1 MILFK
6 HNFTPILKYLRPY
19 KKIIWVAAIFVVL
32 ENGIQLALPVLYG
45 KAIDGVV
52 EGKSF
57 SQSVLWLIAVW
68 FVFNLLSS
76 WFMRLRVKRGTLLGY
91 RVAADMFTRLIN
103 QFVRM
108 PLSYHR
114 EVKTGEM
121 IERFDRADFSL
132 DKIIN
137 EGLLQSVP
145 HLITSILAF
154 GVILWI
160 KWELAVIYLVFIL
173 VFLFLTL
180 KKINPIIVFNRKI
193 NNLYQ
198 KVYGS
203 IFERTPNIQTI
214 KANSSE
220 EKEYRRNKKEYAN
233 IYDDISDYT
242 DLWMN
247 LQVWQDAIFAT
258 GFLLLFMLGLWFVN
272 VGAIS
277 VGEFVMLLAYVGAAS
292 ASIQHLGVQYKE
304 LQEGLVV
311 IESAEKIFKKTAE
324 AYDDPEAQT
333 MKECKGKI
341 EFKNVSFA
349 HKNKRIIKDVSFSI
363 KPGQLVAI
371 VGGSG
376 QGKTTLV
383 DLIPRFFEV
392 SGGKI
397 LLDGVD
403 IQKIK
408 LEDLRK
414 QIGVVSQETGLFHD
428 TIKNN
433 IRYSR
438 PSAKDQEVFR
448 VARIAH
454 CHEFVH
460 RFPKGYSTSVGDR
473 GVKLSAG
480 QRQRIA
486 IARAVLRD
494 PKILILDE
502 ATSSLDSESERV
514 IQEAMDQV
522 MKGRTTIVVA
532 HRLSTIR
539 KADLILVLE
548 DGKIV
553 ERGDHAE
560 LLRHGGVYKKLHEI
574 QHVSV

>member
-1 MILFK
+1 MNLSRHNFAPVWKYLKPHKKILF
-6 HNFTPILKYLRPY
+6 
-19 KKIIWVAAIFVVL
+19 VAAFFVIL
-32 ENGIQLALPVLYG
+32 ENGIQLALPIFYG

-52 EGKSF
+52 ESKVF
-57 SQSVLWLIAVW
+57 SMSVIRLIAIW
-68 FVFNLLSS
+68 FVLNLLSS
-76 WFMRLRVKRGTLLGY
+76 WFMRMRVKRGTLLGY
-91 RVAADMFTRLIN
+91 TVAADMFTKLIN

-108 PLSYHR
+108 PLTFHR

-132 DKIIN
+132 DRIIN

-160 KWELAVIYLVFIL
+160 KWELALVYLLFIT

-180 KKINPIIVFNRKI
+180 AKIKPIISFNRKI

-203 IFERTPNIQTI
+203 IFERTPNVQTI

-220 EKEYRRNKKEYAN
+220 DKEYKRNRKEYAN

-247 LQVWQDAIFAT
+247 LQFWQDVVFAT
-258 GFLLLFMLGLWFVN
+258 GFLLLFLVGLWFVRTGL
-272 VGAIS
+272 VS
-277 VGEFVMLLAYVGAAS
+277 VGEFVMLLAYIGTAS

-304 LQEGLVV
+304 IQEGLVV
-311 IESAEKIFKKTAE
+311 IESAEKIFKKDAE
-324 AYDDPEAQT
+324 LYDDPDAVS
-333 MKECKGKI
+333 MPNFKGRI
-341 EFKNVSFA
+341 EFKKVSFS
-349 HKNKRIIKDVSFSI
+349 HKNKRVFKEISFI
-363 KPGQLVAI
+363 VKPGQMVAI

-383 DLIPRFFEV
+383 DMIPRFFKP
-392 SGGKI
+392 SSGKI
-397 LLDGVD
+397 LIDGVD
-403 IQKIK
+403 VEKIK
-408 LEDLRK
+408 LQDLRK
-414 QIGVVSQETGLFHD
+414 QIGIVSQDSGLFHD
-428 TIKNN
+428 SIKNN

-438 PSAKDQEVFR
+438 PSAKDSEVFG
-448 VARIAH
+448 AGRIAH
-454 CHEFVH
+454 CHDFVH
-460 RFPKGYSTSVGDR
+460 SFAKGYSTSVGDR
-473 GVKLSAG
+473 GLKLSAG

-486 IARAVLRD
+486 IARAILRN

-514 IQEAMDQV
+514 IQEAMDKI
-522 MKGRTTIVVA
+522 MKDRTTVVVA

-553 ERGDHAE
+553 ERGNHAE
-560 LLRHGGVYKKLHEI
+560 LLHHGGVYKKLHEL